1 MLKRQI
7 RKSQLTLLASDTVA
21 ILVAVQA
28 AIFLGTGQ
36 YLLLT
41 RGFKSIVV
49 GYWFFL
55 SLLFYITDLY
65 NLRRDQQSDE
75 IASLVVLDSALA
87 AAFLTLSFYFYQR
100 WSFGRSFFVSLFL
113 VTPGLVMMG
122 RLAWSRLRG
131 ALTRPSTMAV
141 LGDGPALEELGM
153 VAREHRLKVV
163 NVQVARCVPVPAGT
177 QSETHSPH
185 EGAGELQDVVAN
197 LRPDIIVL
205 EPSAPLDP
213 GTARALI
220 DARFSGVAV
229 LDFPT
234 AFQMLSGKLPLNHM
248 DGQWFLSA
256 QGFQF
261 FESNIAVRVK
271 RLLDLGL
278 AFAILLITVPL
289 LPLIALGV
297 KLSSKGPA
305 LYIQERVG
313 RSGQIFR
320 LFKFRTM
327 SVGADTA
334 GLWTLKNDPRVFP
347 FGRLLRLTRLDELP
361 QLINVLRGDMSFVGP
376 RPESLLL
383 VDLYR
388 REIPY
393 YNLRS
398 AVRPGI
404 TGWAQINYPYG
415 SSVKDA
421 VEKLKYD
428 LHYIQH
434 LSLLFDIQIVLRT
447 IRTVLGRQGSQ

>member
-7 RKSQLTLLASDTVA
+7 RNSQLMLLASDTVA
-21 ILVAVQA
+21 ILAAVQV
-28 AIFLGTGQ
+28 AISLGTGK

-41 RGFKSIVV
+41 QGFKSVAV
-49 GYWFFL
+49 GYCFFL

-65 NLRRDQQSDE
+65 NVRRDQHSDE
-75 IASLVVLDSALA
+75 TASLVVLNAAIA
-87 AAFLTLSFYFYQR
+87 AAFLTLSFYFYPR
-100 WSFGRSFFVSLFL
+100 WRFGRSFFVILFL
-113 VTPGLVMMG
+113 GTPGLVMTG
-122 RLAWSRLRG
+122 RLLWSHLRG
-131 ALTRPSTMAV
+131 ALTRPSTVAV
-141 LGDGPALEELGM
+141 LGDGPAVEELGM
-153 VAREHRLKVV
+153 VARQHKLKVV
-163 NVQVARCVPVPAGT
+163 NLPVARYVPMLSGT
-177 QSETHSPH
+177 QSRTISQQD
-185 EGAGELQDVVAN
+185 GSGELYDAMAS
-197 LRPDIIVL
+197 LHPDIIVL
-205 EPSAPLDP
+205 EPFASLDP
-213 GTARALI
+213 GTARTLI
-220 DARFSGVAV
+220 GARFSGITV

-261 FESNIAVRVK
+261 FESNIAVRLK
-271 RLLDLGL
+271 RLFDLGL
-278 AFAILLITVPL
+278 ACALLVVTAPL
-289 LPLIALGV
+289 LPLIALGI
-297 KLSSKGPA
+297 KLCSKGPA

-313 RSGQIFR
+313 RNRQVFR
-320 LFKFRTM
+320 LLKFRTM
-327 SVGADTA
+327 SVGADS
-334 GLWTLKNDPRVFP
+334 GGPWTVKNDPRVFP

-376 RPESLLL
+376 RPESLVL
-383 VDLYR
+383 VKLYE

-404 TGWAQINYPYG
+404 TGWAQTNYPYG
-415 SSVKDA
+415 SSVADA

-447 IRTVLGRQGSQ
+447 VRTVLGRQGSQ

>member
-7 RKSQLTLLASDTVA
+7 RKSQLMLLASDTVA
-21 ILVAVQA
+21 ILVAVQV
-28 AIFLGTGQ
+28 AIFLGTGH
-36 YLLLT
+36 YFLLT
-41 RGFKSIVV
+41 QGFKSIAV

-65 NLRRDQQSDE
+65 NLRRDQHSDE
-75 IASLVVLDSALA
+75 FASLVVLDSAIA
-87 AAFLTLSFYFYQR
+87 AAFLTLSFYFYPR
-100 WSFGRSFFVSLFL
+100 WSFGRSFFVTLFL
-113 VTPGLVMMG
+113 TTPGLVMTG
-122 RLAWSRLRG
+122 RLVWSHLRG
-131 ALTRPSTMAV
+131 ALARPSIVAV
-141 LGDGPALEELGM
+141 LGDGPAVKELGK
-153 VAREHRLKVV
+153 VAREHNLKVV
-163 NVQVARCVPVPAGT
+163 NLHIARDAHMPAGG
-177 QSETHSPH
+177 QNQPDPPRN
-185 EGAGELQDVVAN
+185 GAGELLDAMTSLQ
-197 LRPDIIVL
+197 PDIVVL
-205 EPSAPLDP
+205 EPSAGLDP

-220 DARFSGVAV
+220 DARFSGVTV

-261 FESNIAVRVK
+261 FESNIAVRLK

-278 AFAILLITVPL
+278 AFALLMVAAPL
-289 LPLIALGV
+289 LPLIALGI

-313 RSGQIFR
+313 RSSQIFR

-327 SVGADTA
+327 SVGADSE
-334 GLWTLKNDPRVFP
+334 GPWTVKGDPRVFP
-347 FGRLLRLTRLDELP
+347 FGRLLRLARLDELP
-361 QLINVLRGDMSFVGP
+361 QLVNVLRGDMSFVGP
-376 RPESLLL
+376 RPESLVL
-383 VDLYR
+383 VKLYKS
-388 REIPY
+388 EIPY
-393 YNLRS
+393 YTLRS

-404 TGWAQINYPYG
+404 TGWAQVNYPYG
-415 SSVKDA
+415 SSVEDA

-434 LSLLFDIQIVLRT
+434 LSLLFDVQIVLRT